1 MPSTAR
7 LVSSVRLIAAF
18 TLLSR
23 VLGLARESVFGY
35 LFGAGAAISAFRIA
49 FMVPNL
55 ARRLFGEGALSLS
68 VIPVLTDVLRN
79 DGAVAARR
87 LVGGV
92 VTMLIGLLTALVV
105 VAEIGLVIARW
116 WRPDH
121 ALDLTITLLPY
132 MILICVAAL
141 LGGVL
146 NVLGRFGVPA
156 FAPVLLNVAIIVAA
170 WIASRGMGLSDR
182 AAMMTVSLAVLG
194 AGVAQLLLVLAALR
208 RVGFVPVPALDW
220 GDARVARIIRLMA
233 PMVLGL
239 SVVQIN
245 SLTDYLIA
253 YVVVTVDGVRIGPA
267 VLGYAQYVYQLPLG
281 VFGIA
286 LATAIFPVLA
296 ECKAAGDR
304 QRLAAVFTRGLKLSM
319 FIALPACAGLL
330 VVADVLVSALFE
342 RGAFGP
348 SDTVRVSGTLMCY
361 SLGMAAYF
369 SQHVVVR
376 TFYALEDSRTP
387 SRVAMVIVVLNLSLN
402 LALVFRF
409 EERGLATATA
419 VTAFVQVSWLLRR
432 LRPLLP
438 EVDWRSIGRSVF
450 QAAIACLA
458 MTAALVALRHPAI
471 AEGLLGGRPIPRLA
485 VMVPLGVG
493 VFAGAARLMRMEEL
507 GALVG
512 RARVDAGGHSDP
524 PDAVL

>member
-1 MPSTAR
+1 
-7 LVSSVRLIAAF
+7 
-18 TLLSR
+18 
-23 VLGLARESVFGY
+23 
-35 LFGAGAAISAFRIA
+35 
-49 FMVPNL
+49 
-55 ARRLFGEGALSLS
+55 
-68 VIPVLTDVLRN
+68 
-79 DGAVAARR
+79 
-87 LVGGV
+87 
-92 VTMLIGLLTALVV
+92 
-105 VAEIGLVIARW
+105 
-116 WRPDH
+116 
-121 ALDLTITLLPY
+121 
-132 MILICVAAL
+132 
-141 LGGVL
+141 
-146 NVLGRFGVPA
+146 
-156 FAPVLLNVAIIVAA
+156 
-170 WIASRGMGLSDR
+170 
-182 AAMMTVSLAVLG
+182 
-194 AGVAQLLLVLAALR
+194 
-208 RVGFVPVPALDW
+208 
-220 GDARVARIIRLMA
+220 
-233 PMVLGL
+233 
-239 SVVQIN
+239 
-245 SLTDYLIA
+245 
-253 YVVVTVDGVRIGPA
+253 VTVDGVRIGPA

-485 VMVPLGVG
+485 VMVALGVG